1 MSIDEVLR
9 HSDREI
15 LHSSLLAV
23 AMVKEWHKITG
34 EQPSACDCQLK
45 NYLRTVRNFYK
56 GKMETNK
63 FYFDG
68 VYFDSQTITE
78 AQKEQIHL
86 RNPSKYADFASKFGW
101 KTDKITTLAEDLAQ
115 IYDEIEQEDLLLTPK
130 AGKNKGKTYKKRA
143 K

>member
-1 MSIDEVLR
+1 MSIDEVLS
-9 HSDREI
+9 HTDREI
-15 LHSSLLAV
+15 LHSSILSV

-68 VYFDSQTITE
+68 VYYDSNTITE
-78 AQKEQIHL
+78 AQKNEIKQ
-86 RNPSKYADFASKFGW
+86 RNPLKYSDLAVKFAW
-101 KTDKITTLAEDLAQ
+101 EQDKITTFEP
-115 IYDEIEQEDLLLTPK
+115 ENEQETEDLTPK
-130 AGKNKGKTYKKRA
+130 QGKNKGKTYKKRA